1 MCKAGEHFMICPNY
15 VEPDEFAWMYRGVT
29 GEKNTSRKRKNNKV
43 QYHLPDR
50 QQVNSTLEEIIQS
63 VLR

>member
-43 QYHLPDR
+43 QYQTGR
-50 QQVNSTLEEIIQS
+50 K
-63 VLR
+63 